1 MKTLEEIFL
10 DAEKIDVA
18 INVLQNIKE
27 NLDDLKF
34 LVSSILVMLFLAL
47 LVKVVGMATPKR
59 RR

>member
-1 MKTLEEIFL
+1 MTPEQFELITT
-10 DAEKIDVA
+10 I
-18 INVLQNIKE
+18 LQAQKE